1 MDSTPTPPTD
11 KQRFWLEHL
20 QACDRSG
27 LTMKA
32 YAQAND
38 LRVSTLYTWKKTL
51 RHKGLMASPHMD
63 EPPLFHKAVVSD
75 SRPGPVRALLPGDTV
90 LEFDAGT
97 DPHWVAQLVRALI
110 A

>member
-1 MDSTPTPPTD
+1 MTQPTPLSD

-20 QACDRSG
+20 QACEHSG

-32 YAQAND
+32 YAQANELSAD
-38 LRVSTLYTWKKTL
+38 SFYAWKSTLRRKGVVASAPAEASALFAEARVLDERRGAL
-51 RHKGLMASPHMD
+51 RA
-63 EPPLFHKAVVSD
+63 
-75 SRPGPVRALLPGDTV
+75 RLPGGTV

-97 DPHWVAQLVRALI
+97 DPRWVAQLVRALL